1 MNTTMARI
9 KDTMDVLEESIGLPA
24 GSKPGGE
31 ILIIDP
37 GTGGGYH
44 VGVGTCVPGLNVCGD
59 SLYTEDK
66 VNPDTYYDD
75 FFKQDGTNPLVLHEF
90 GHGYCL
96 EDFPNMGEQWTAET
110 VSSYIRYTKGRFEKH
125 YDLVHSGMVKKDL
138 DFWLLERMVGFSMY
152 SGGEPCGEV
161 NFNSKQFK
169 TGAYELCWKWLNWFP
184 QKAHGWK
191 IWKDVNTLGAKST
204 KHYSTRTDR
213 MVDLYCQAT
222 KHNMLPMF
230 NFFNIQPSDES
241 ITNSCQK
248 LPESKLITRWINVA
262 KCVRQSIT
270 DGNKDIRE
278 CGKMPRFPE
287 HKGLCVISGV
297 CNMDETNNGETSTM
311 NKKFDLYGS
320 TGKRLNFAD
329 KNFPKTSTS
338 VKKETCFKRAQDFFQ
353 GCKNNLG
360 HPITATFY
368 GKEQGKELSYKESS
382 FTFPTTDICE
392 ENLCSSK
399 EGCPLAKNTMLAVLP
414 ELKME
419 FNVSFEFR
427 GTAWASGW
435 NPQSVIHFTEGGDCC
450 NAGQRV
456 PALWVSNSGRLY
468 PCFAIGDNGNYC
480 TFVATKAYTLK
491 TWHSVEFSQTLKN
504 GKYMYRVVVDR
515 EDIFAPIEN
524 TKPRIFSN
532 VKVYAGD
539 NWYNPV
545 EGSIRNLRVN
555 PQGDSTSWPQEN
567 GFCVL
572 PNGLDQNA
580 GVIKLDDIDGNIAGQ
595 KEKCLQK
602 CLSYPGAST

>member
-96 EDFPNMGEQWTAET
+96 GDFPNMGSQWTAET

-191 IWKDVNTLGAKST
+191 IWKDVNTLDAKST

-248 LPESKLITRWINVA
+248 IPESKPITKWINVA

-270 DGNKDIRE
+270 DGDKDIRE
-278 CGKMPRFPE
+278 CGKMPGFPE

-297 CNMDETNNGETSTM
+297 CNMDETNNGETTTM

-320 TGKRLNFAD
+320 TGKRLAFAD
-329 KNFPKTSTS
+329 KNFPNTSTS
-338 VKKETCFKRAQDFFQ
+338 VKKETCFKRAVDFFQ

-368 GKEQGKELSYKESS
+368 GKEQGKELSYNESN
-382 FTFPTTDICE
+382 FTFPMTDICE
-392 ENLCSSK
+392 ENLCSST
-399 EGCPLAKNTMLAVLP
+399 EGCPLAKNTLMAFLP
-414 ELKME
+414 EMKME
-419 FNVSFEFR
+419 FNIAFEFR
-427 GTAWASGW
+427 ATAWKSGW
-435 NPQSVIHFTEGGDCC
+435 NP
-450 NAGQRV
+450 
-456 PALWVSNSGRLY
+456 
-468 PCFAIGDNGNYC
+468 CFAIRDNGGTSYIHSYIYC
-480 TFVATKAYTLK
+480 AFVATKAYTLN

-504 GKYMYRVVVDR
+504 GKYMYRLVVDG
-515 EDIFAPIEN
+515 EDTNPRTDYEN
-524 TKPRIFSN
+524 PHPRTFSN
-532 VKVYAGD
+532 AKVYAAD
-539 NWYNPV
+539 NWYNPL
-545 EGSIRNLRVN
+545 EGSIRNLLVN
-555 PQGDSTSWPQEN
+555 TGCGATEICAENLCSSTEGCPLAKNALLTTLPQLN
-567 GFCVL
+567 
-572 PNGLDQNA
+572 
-580 GVIKLDDIDGNIAGQ
+580 
-595 KEKCLQK
+595 KEFNV
-602 CLSYPGAST
+602 SFEFRATG